1 MYPETTK
8 IISALRERNMAA
20 MTSGAGPAVLLL
32 IDRNHASELEVA
44 LSVVP
49 QDWTRIAVP
58 VDFEGVRAVPLP
70 V

>member
-1 MYPETTK
+1 
-8 IISALRERNMAA
+8 MAA

-32 IDRNHASELEVA
+32 INRNHVSELEEA